1 VAEPTDPDS
10 KKPNGTAIPVRGNR
24 AVKVTPEYY
33 RKLAKQ
39 SRALA
44 AGVNDADKK
53 AHLLNVAEQYDKLAA
68 KAAALS
74 VS

>member
-1 VAEPTDPDS
+1 M
-10 KKPNGTAIPVRGNR
+10 
-24 AVKVTPEYY
+24 KVTPEYY